1 MHSDKMYSV
10 PSSLGAPSLLSLHL
24 LHLPHLIGK
33 TDYPGPPHANNQGQH
48 LIETGPI
55 RMSSGQNDKRSIS
68 FRTPWLRMLRRGQ
81 WYVILQKPTCEKRDR
96 GAEK

>member
-1 MHSDKMYSV
+1 MRQRISPRFQYRISLNTLIKRNRQKQLGTWWNAVYSEKMYSV

-24 LHLPHLIGK
+24 LHLSHLIGK

-55 RMSSGQNDKRSIS
+55 SMSSG
-68 FRTPWLRMLRRGQ
+68 
-81 WYVILQKPTCEKRDR
+81 
-96 GAEK
+96 

>member
-10 PSSLGAPSLLSLHL
+10 PRSLGPPSLLSLHL

-33 TDYPGPPHANNQGQH
+33 TDYPGPPHANNRGQH

-81 WYVILQKPTCEKRDR
+81 WYVILQKPTCEKTDR